1 MQLTPAMQQYMKVKQ
16 EYPDTIVLFRM
27 GDFYET
33 FYEDAKTAA
42 RELNIVLTARGKGET
57 RAPLAG
63 IPFHSLDQYLGKLIK
78 KGYKVTIV
86 EQMENPKF
94 AKGLVKRDVVRVI
107 TPGTVMESNILD
119 QKSNNYILAINRQG
133 ESASCSSDTQD
144 NPGKQNLRFGIA
156 LADIS
161 TGEFLVASVDSYD
174 KLINEI
180 ARYEPKECILP
191 I

>member
-63 IPFHSLDQYLGKLIK
+63 IPFHSLDLYLGKLIK
-78 KGYKVTIV
+78 RGYKVTIV

-94 AKGLVKRDVVRVI
+94 AKGVVKRDVVRVI

-119 QKSNNYILAINRQG
+119 QKSNNYILAISKQG
-133 ESASCSSDTQD
+133 EYAPSSSNTPE
-144 NPGKQNLRFGIA
+144 NPTKQKLRFGIA
-156 LADIS
+156 LIS
-161 TGEFLVASVDSYD
+161 V
-174 KLINEI
+174 
-180 ARYEPKECILP
+180 
-191 I
+191 